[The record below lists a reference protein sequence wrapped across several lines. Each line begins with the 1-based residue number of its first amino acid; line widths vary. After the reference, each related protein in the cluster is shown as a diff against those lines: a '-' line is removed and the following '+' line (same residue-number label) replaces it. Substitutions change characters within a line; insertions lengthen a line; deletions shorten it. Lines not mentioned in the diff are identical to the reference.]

1 MSVSFHAKT
10 RRRKG
15 RRRSLNSCPLLEKKG
30 YNILDKNSQRV
41 ERSNMRILFATDG
54 AKQSDAAIEMLK
66 NFALSDG
73 DEIKVISVV
82 DMAIPMAI
90 DIYGGY
96 LPDTGELEKTARENA
111 QKLLERAQERIGS
124 HFGGTNL
131 AISAEVLFGS
141 PESRIVET
149 AEAIH
154 PDLIVVG
161 SHGYSRWERLLLGS
175 VSDSVVHHAPCSVL
189 VVRAPAE

>member
-1 MSVSFHAKT
+1 
-10 RRRKG
+10 
-15 RRRSLNSCPLLEKKG
+15 
-30 YNILDKNSQRV
+30 
-41 ERSNMRILFATDG
+41 MRILFATDG
-54 AKQSDAAIEMLK
+54 AKQSDAAIDMLK

-73 DEIKVISVV
+73 DEVKIVSVV

-111 QKLLERAQERIGS
+111 QKLLERARERIGS
-124 HFGGTNL
+124 HFEGKNL
-131 AISAEVLFGS
+131 TISTEVLFGS

-154 PDLIVVG
+154 PDLIVLG

-189 VVRAPAE
+189 IVRMPAD

>member
-1 MSVSFHAKT
+1 MK
-10 RRRKG
+10 
-15 RRRSLNSCPLLEKKG
+15 
-30 YNILDKNSQRV
+30 
-41 ERSNMRILFATDG
+41 ILFATDG

-66 NFALSDG
+66 LFALSDG
-73 DEIKVISVV
+73 DEVKVISVV
-82 DMAIPMAI
+82 DMAVPMAI

-111 QKLLERAQERIGS
+111 GKLLLSTEERIRAQFPNE
-124 HFGGTNL
+124 NL
-131 AISAEVLFGS
+131 AISSEVLFGS

-149 AEAIH
+149 AEATH
-154 PDLIVVG
+154 PDVIVLG

-189 VVRAPAE
+189 IVRTPSE